1 MKKKQKGTEICS
13 KTNMNFYTFRM
24 LKNDKTDLVSFCGKM
39 TKITE
44 IETKWHKRELKTTQ
58 MIEYILKTSQMDWI
72 VKIDKKMTN
81 YHHVKK
87 WPKTTEKDTKRIEDM
102 FYNWCNTWLL
112 PIQPLKCSKMLKK

>member
-13 KTNMNFYTFRM
+13 KTNMNFYTFKM

-39 TKITE
+39 TKMTE

-87 WPKTTEKDTKRIEDM
+87 WPKTTEKD
-102 FYNWCNTWLL
+102 
-112 PIQPLKCSKMLKK
+112 KKDWRYVL